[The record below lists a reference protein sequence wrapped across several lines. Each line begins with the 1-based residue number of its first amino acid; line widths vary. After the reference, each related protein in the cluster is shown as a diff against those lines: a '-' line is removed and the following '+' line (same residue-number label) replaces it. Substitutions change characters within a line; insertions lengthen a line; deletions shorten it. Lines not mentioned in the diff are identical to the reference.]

1 MVVTLIESLKVTSLE
16 GHAITVLERV
26 ALREKLKHEAA
37 LVIILTAKAAL
48 GYKYFLYI
56 LIYIEMVH

>member
-1 MVVTLIESLKVTSLE
+1 MGIFVVSVMVVTLIESLKVTSLE

-48 GYKYFLYI
+48 GYKY
-56 LIYIEMVH
+56 IYK